1 MSSATSSK
9 GKASATAAPAA
20 HQVPPPVAAILS
32 NLQQAQAHY
41 AQLTKDLE
49 AVCNTV
55 EAAGHQVMTE
65 IPEIETDVAETM
77 ASLWGHKSAVAKLKT
92 SVGTN

>member
-1 MSSATSSK
+1 M
-9 GKASATAAPAA
+9 
-20 HQVPPPVAAILS
+20 
-32 NLQQAQAHY
+32 
-41 AQLTKDLE
+41 
-49 AVCNTV
+49 CNTV